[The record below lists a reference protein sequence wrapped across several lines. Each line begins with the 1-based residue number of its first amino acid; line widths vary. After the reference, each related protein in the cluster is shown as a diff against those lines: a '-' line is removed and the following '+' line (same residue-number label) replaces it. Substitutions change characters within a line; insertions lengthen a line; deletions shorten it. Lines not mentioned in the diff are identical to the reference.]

1 MIDGLSFINSVGEY
15 AYDCCNRNDM
25 LLREEYANNVM
36 IITTEHDSIV
46 VTKDTKLMLDY
57 GMYCYASLLHVG
69 DCLKHYTN
77 NKSVITG
84 VTFLKDSQLMY
95 KVVDCDN
102 NYLVVNNFYVAGDY

>member
-15 AYDCCNRNDM
+15 AYDCTNRNDM
-25 LLREEYANNVM
+25 LLREEYVNKVM

-84 VTFLKDSQLMY
+84 VTFLKDKQLMY